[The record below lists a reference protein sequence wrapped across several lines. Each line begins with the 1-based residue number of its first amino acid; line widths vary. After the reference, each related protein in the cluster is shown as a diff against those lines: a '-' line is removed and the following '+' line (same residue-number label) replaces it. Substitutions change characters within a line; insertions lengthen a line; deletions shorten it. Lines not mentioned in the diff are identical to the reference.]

1 MTTVT
6 ALLHDKSGQS
16 VQTLPPAAS
25 VLDAIRLMAEH
36 GIGSVLVTEAGRPVG
51 IVTERD
57 YARKV
62 ILMGRSSADTVLSDV
77 MSSPVLSVSSSD
89 SIEHCMQLMTDHK
102 IRHLP
107 VLDGGSLAGMVSI
120 GDLLKALLELR
131 QREIEQLQQYITG

>member
-16 VQTLPPAAS
+16 VQTLPPDAS
-25 VLDAIRLMAEH
+25 VLEAIRLMAEYS
-36 GIGSVLVTEAGRPVG
+36 IGSVLVAEAGRPVG

-62 ILMGRSSADTVLSDV
+62 ILMGRSSADTRLSDV
-77 MSSPVLSVSSSD
+77 MSSPVLSVASSD
-89 SIEHCMQLMTDHK
+89 SIEHCMQMMTDHK

-107 VLDGGSLAGMVSI
+107 VLDGDSLAGMVSI
-120 GDLLKALLELR
+120 GDLLKALLEQR

>member
-1 MTTVT
+1 MTTVA
-6 ALLHDKSGQS
+6 ALLQDKSGAA
-16 VQTLPPAAS
+16 VQTLAPDAS

-36 GIGSVLVTEAGRPVG
+36 HIGSVLVLEAGRLAG

-62 ILMGRSSADTVLSDV
+62 ILKGRSSADTPLSDV
-77 MSSPVLSVSSSD
+77 MSSPVLSVAAAD
-89 SIEHCMQLMTDHK
+89 SLEHCMQLMTERK

-107 VLDGGSLAGMVSI
+107 VLDGDSLVGMLSI

>member
-16 VQTLPPAAS
+16 VQTLPPGAS
-25 VLDAIRLMAEH
+25 VLEAIRLMAEH
-36 GIGSVLVTEAGRPVG
+36 HIGSVLVTEAGRLVG

-62 ILMGRSSADTVLSDV
+62 ILMGRSSADTRLSDV
-77 MSSPVLSVSSSD
+77 MSSPVLSVASSD
-89 SIEHCMQLMTDHK
+89 SIEHCMQMMTEHK

-107 VLDGGSLAGMVSI
+107 VLDGGNLAGMVSI

>member
-16 VQTLPPAAS
+16 VQTLPPDAS
-25 VLDAIRLMAEH
+25 VLEAIRLMAEYS
-36 GIGSVLVTEAGRPVG
+36 IGSVLVAEDGRPVG

-62 ILMGRSSADTVLSDV
+62 ILMGRSSADTRLSDV
-77 MSSPVLSVSSSD
+77 MSSPVLSVASSD
-89 SIEHCMQLMTDHK
+89 SIEHCMQMMTDHK

-107 VLDGGSLAGMVSI
+107 VLDGDSLAGMVSI
-120 GDLLKALLELR
+120 GDLLKALLEQR

>member
-1 MTTVT
+1 MTTVA
-6 ALLHDKSGQS
+6 ALLQDKPGAP
-16 VQTLPPAAS
+16 VQTLAPDAS

-36 GIGSVLVTEAGRPVG
+36 HIGSVLVLEAGRLAG

-62 ILMGRSSADTVLSDV
+62 ILKGRSSADTRLSDV
-77 MSSPVLSVSSSD
+77 MSSPVLSVAAAD
-89 SIEHCMQLMTDHK
+89 TLEHCMQLMTERK

-107 VLDGGSLAGMVSI
+107 VLDGDSLIGMLSI

>member
-1 MTTVT
+1 MTTVA
-6 ALLHDKSGQS
+6 ALLQDKSGPA
-16 VQTLPPAAS
+16 VQALAPDAS

-36 GIGSVLVTEAGRPVG
+36 HIGSVLVAEAGRLVG

-62 ILMGRSSADTVLSDV
+62 ILKGRSSMDTPLSDV
-77 MSSPVLSVSSSD
+77 MSSPVLSVASTD
-89 SIEHCMQLMTDHK
+89 SIEHCMQLMTERK

>member
-6 ALLHDKSGQS
+6 ALLHDKSGQT
-16 VQTLPPAAS
+16 VRTLPPDAS
-25 VLDAIRLMAEH
+25 VLEAIRPMAEH
-36 GIGSVLVTEAGRPVG
+36 HIGSVLVTEAGRPLG
-51 IVTERD
+51 IVTQRD

-62 ILMGRSSADTVLSDV
+62 ILMGRSSADTRLSDV
-77 MSSPVLSVSSSD
+77 MSSPVLSVASSD
-89 SIEHCMQLMTDHK
+89 SIEHCMQMMTDHK

-107 VLDGGSLAGMVSI
+107 VLDGGNLAGMVSI

>member
-16 VQTLPPAAS
+16 VQTLPPGAS
-25 VLDAIRLMAEH
+25 VLEAIRLMAEH
-36 GIGSVLVTEAGRPVG
+36 HIGSVLVTEAGRPLG

-62 ILMGRSSADTVLSDV
+62 ILMGRSSADTRLSDV
-77 MSSPVLSVSSSD
+77 MSSPVLSVASSD
-89 SIEHCMQLMTDHK
+89 SIEHCMQMMTDHK

-107 VLDGGSLAGMVSI
+107 VLDGGNLAGMVSI

>member
-1 MTTVT
+1 MTTVS
-6 ALLHDKSGQS
+6 ALLHDKSEQS
-16 VQTLPPAAS
+16 LQSLPPGAS
-25 VLDAIRLMAEH
+25 VLDAIRLMAECH
-36 GIGSVLVTEAGRPVG
+36 IGSVLVTEAGRPVG

-62 ILMGRSSADTVLSDV
+62 ILKGRSSADTPLSDV
-77 MSSPVLSVSSSD
+77 MSAPVLSVSPSD
-89 SIEHCMQLMTDHK
+89 SIEHCMQLMTERK

-107 VLDGGSLAGMVSI
+107 VLDGGGLVGMLSI

>member
-6 ALLHDKSGQS
+6 ALLHDKSGQT
-16 VQTLPPAAS
+16 VRTLPPDAS
-25 VLDAIRLMAEH
+25 VLEAIRLMAEH
-36 GIGSVLVTEAGRPVG
+36 HIGSVLVTEAGRLVG

-62 ILMGRSSADTVLSDV
+62 ILMGRSSADTRLSDV
-77 MSSPVLSVSSSD
+77 MSSPVLSVASSD
-89 SIEHCMQLMTDHK
+89 SIEHCMQMMTDHK

-107 VLDGGSLAGMVSI
+107 VLDGGNLAGMVSI

>member
-1 MTTVT
+1 MTTVS
-6 ALLHDKSGQS
+6 ALLHDKSVQS
-16 VQTLPPAAS
+16 VQSLPPGAS

-36 GIGSVLVTEAGRPVG
+36 HIGSVLVTEVGRPVG

-62 ILMGRSSADTVLSDV
+62 ILKGRSSADTPLSDV

-89 SIEHCMQLMTDHK
+89 SIEHCMQLMTERK

-107 VLDGGSLAGMVSI
+107 VLDDNKLMGMLSI
-120 GDLLKALLELR
+120 GDLLKALLALR

>member
-1 MTTVT
+1 MTTVA
-6 ALLHDKSGQS
+6 ALLQDKSGPA
-16 VQTLPPAAS
+16 VQTLAPDAS

-36 GIGSVLVTEAGRPVG
+36 HIGSVLVAEAGRLVG

-62 ILMGRSSADTVLSDV
+62 ILKGRSSMDTPLSDV
-77 MSSPVLSVSSSD
+77 MSTPVLSVASTD
-89 SIEHCMQLMTDHK
+89 SIEHCMQLMTERK

-107 VLDGGSLAGMVSI
+107 VLDGASLAGMVSI

>member
-16 VQTLPPAAS
+16 VQTLPPDAS
-25 VLDAIRLMAEH
+25 VLEAIRLMAEH
-36 GIGSVLVTEAGRPVG
+36 GIGSVLVAEAGRPVG

-62 ILMGRSSADTVLSDV
+62 ILKGRSSADTQLSDI
-77 MSSPVLSVSSSD
+77 MSSPVLTVSSAD

-107 VLDGGSLAGMVSI
+107 VLDGGNLAGMVSI

>member
-6 ALLHDKSGQS
+6 ALRHDKSGQT
-16 VQTLPPAAS
+16 VRTLPPDAS
-25 VLDAIRLMAEH
+25 VLEAIRLMAEH
-36 GIGSVLVTEAGRPVG
+36 HIGSVLVTEAGRPLG

-62 ILMGRSSADTVLSDV
+62 ILMGRSSADTRLSDV
-77 MSSPVLSVSSSD
+77 MSSPVLSVASSD
-89 SIEHCMQLMTDHK
+89 SIEHCMQMMTDHK

-107 VLDGGSLAGMVSI
+107 VLDGGNLAGMVSI

>member
-1 MTTVT
+1 MTTVA
-6 ALLHDKSGQS
+6 ALLQDKSGAA
-16 VQTLPPAAS
+16 VQTLAPDAS

-36 GIGSVLVTEAGRPVG
+36 HIGSVLVTDAGRLAG

-62 ILMGRSSADTVLSDV
+62 ILKGRSSVDTPLSDV
-77 MSSPVLSVSSSD
+77 MSTPVLSVAATD
-89 SIEHCMQLMTDHK
+89 SIEHCMQLMTERK

-107 VLDGGSLAGMVSI
+107 VLDGDSLVGMLSI

>member
-16 VQTLPPAAS
+16 IQTLPPGAS

-36 GIGSVLVTEAGRPVG
+36 GIGSVLVTEAGQPVG

-62 ILMGRSSADTVLSDV
+62 ILKGRSSADTQLADV

-89 SIEHCMQLMTDHK
+89 SIEHCMQLMTEHK

-107 VLDGGSLAGMVSI
+107 VLDGASLVGMVSI
-120 GDLLKALLELR
+120 GDLLKALLALR